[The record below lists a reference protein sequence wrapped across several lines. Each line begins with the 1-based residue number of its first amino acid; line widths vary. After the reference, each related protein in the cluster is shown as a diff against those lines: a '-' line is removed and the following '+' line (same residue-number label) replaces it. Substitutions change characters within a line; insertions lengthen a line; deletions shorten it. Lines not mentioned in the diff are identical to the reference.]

1 MLSALGK
8 AEDSLRKLICLRKL
22 SIKFI
27 FKFCFST
34 RFVVGNSFFGLTQQQ
49 QNNNN
54 NELNVRRQETFS
66 KTTYAARQETLMHP
80 PKSFVVEKKIQD
92 PTKSTPS
99 FLKNTDL
106 TNFGGRAS
114 RHSLMAR
121 TA

>member
-27 FKFCFST
+27 FKFCLST

-66 KTTYAARQETLMHP
+66 KTTYRGPCMRQD
-80 PKSFVVEKKIQD
+80 KKPSCTIQG
-92 PTKSTPS
+92 
-99 FLKNTDL
+99 LL
-106 TNFGGRAS
+106 
-114 RHSLMAR
+114 L
-121 TA
+121 